1 MSKRAGCPLRTCRAF
16 ERMNRISAAT
26 EADIVEEVQGARAR
40 RTAFEIVG
48 AGSKRNYGR
57 PISCRDLLDVSSL
70 KGIVAYQPEELI
82 VTVLPGTPVVEL
94 EAALAEKG
102 QRLGFDPPD
111 WGPLFGSSPQIGT
124 IAGAISTDACGP
136 ARVRYGAVRDQLLGF
151 RAVNGLGEAFKAGG
165 KVVKNVTGFDIP
177 KLVCGAFGTLCIL
190 TELTLRVFPKPS
202 RERTFAI
209 RDIGPE
215 EGFALLRKVWASPL
229 EATGLGFCADSVVM
243 RVEGE
248 EGPLAEKVSM
258 LKNLCGHHALESA
271 DGEVFRAIGNG
282 DAFLKSSKEL
292 WRLSIPPSKAADV
305 VARIGASLW
314 VGDCAGAILW
324 LATNDLQMVREVAG
338 AAGSHATL
346 MKADAAKRAALGVF
360 EAEDPA
366 RAQLTRS
373 VKAAFD
379 PLGLFNPGRMWDG
392 V

>member
-1 MSKRAGCPLRTCRAF
+1 
-16 ERMNRISAAT
+16 MNSAAT
-26 EADIVEEVQGARAR
+26 EADIIEAVQDARAT
-40 RTAFEIVG
+40 RTPLEIVG

-57 PISCRDLLDVSSL
+57 PLACGDLLDVGSL
-70 KGIVAYQPEELI
+70 KGIIGYQPEELI

-111 WGPLFGSSPQIGT
+111 WGPLFGSHSGIGT
-124 IAGAISTDACGP
+124 VAGAVSTDANGP

-202 RERTFAI
+202 RAQTFAI
-209 RDIGPE
+209 RNISPA

-229 EATGLGFCADSVVM
+229 EATGLGYCGAAIIVRLEGEAEPLDEKVGMLRTLCARHILQSADS
-243 RVEGE
+243 ET
-248 EGPLAEKVSM
+248 
-258 LKNLCGHHALESA
+258 
-271 DGEVFRAIGNG
+271 FRKIGSG
-282 DAFLKSSKEL
+282 DAFLKTDQDV
-292 WRLSIPPSKAADV
+292 WRLSLPPSHAADV
-305 VARIGASLW
+305 VARINASLW
-314 VGDCAGAILW
+314 IGDCAGAVIW
-324 LATNDLQMVREVAG
+324 LATNDHQKVREVARAVG
-338 AAGSHATL
+338 GHATL
-346 MKADAAKRAALGVF
+346 IRADSPTRATVGVF
-360 EAEDPA
+360 AAEDPV

-379 PLGLFNPGRMWDG
+379 PLRLFNPGRMWDG